1 MIFINYTSNHLVKYY
16 LQYKYHQNH
25 IDIHLINVYIIS
37 KTVYDSIMNQTGQNT
52 NESNSFIKFDS
63 QIERNSAYEADL
75 SNSQH
80 SQNNIKFNNY
90 ERIQTMTT
98 IDRLNEVLESD
109 FNSFDEADEFII
121 NHIDEQAELIVHL
134 QTQLSKKDSGAGRKS
149 QVLDLLINCSS
160 ISILD
165 ISKKLNISTKNVSS
179 QLTYLRSDGYKIF
192 TDHRGRKVLNH
203 VVETENDSSDE

>member
-1 MIFINYTSNHLVKYY
+1 
-16 LQYKYHQNH
+16 
-25 IDIHLINVYIIS
+25 
-37 KTVYDSIMNQTGQNT
+37 MNQTGQNT

-63 QIERNSAYEADL
+63 QIERNSAYEANL
-75 SNSQH
+75 LNSQH